1 MDKLP
6 PVWSETETSNSS
18 HSGNTEFNSILL
30 LNEIVLENWAVNV
43 RGAEEDV
50 NKGKDNKKGVDL
62 VH

>member
-6 PVWSETETSNSS
+6 PVRPETETSNSN
-18 HSGNTEFNSILL
+18 HSGNAEFNSILL
-30 LNEIVLENWAVNV
+30 LNEIVLENWAVKV

>member
-6 PVWSETETSNSS
+6 PVWSETETSKSN